1 MLIIH
6 IAQNDD
12 IMIQVDADADGLT
25 SAALLINYLN
35 MLFPA
40 YAQTHISYR
49 LHEGKQHGVIPTT
62 VKDNIK
68 LVVIP
73 DAGSNQLEEHK
84 ELVDRGI
91 DVLVI
96 DHHEAD
102 IESTHACIINNQMC
116 DYPTKSLSGV
126 GMVYKFCCYIDELL
140 NTDYAENF
148 RDLVALGMISDMV
161 PLRDFETAHLV
172 RSGLLQIRNPYFKGM
187 VDKQSYSLKNEVTPF
202 GVAFYI
208 TPYINAVIRV
218 GT

>member
-73 DAGSNQLEEHK
+73 DAGSN
-84 ELVDRGI
+84 
-91 DVLVI
+91 
-96 DHHEAD
+96 
-102 IESTHACIINNQMC
+102 
-116 DYPTKSLSGV
+116 
-126 GMVYKFCCYIDELL
+126 
-140 NTDYAENF
+140 
-148 RDLVALGMISDMV
+148 
-161 PLRDFETAHLV
+161 
-172 RSGLLQIRNPYFKGM
+172 
-187 VDKQSYSLKNEVTPF
+187 
-202 GVAFYI
+202 
-208 TPYINAVIRV
+208 
-218 GT
+218 